1 MTDSLRRVAALA
13 RHNVILRLRD
23 PGQFLSYLII
33 PMVLMLALEPV
44 FERAL
49 SGGATQVATGMLV
62 IFSALAL
69 SIVGNSTLAERSWHT
84 WDRLRSTRAG
94 IAELLLGKT
103 LPAYALL
110 LLQQAILLLYG
121 VAVVGATPRGAAAYG
136 LLLLG
141 IAVWGATVLAIG
153 TAMAGVVRSHGELSA
168 ACDVGALTL
177 TTLGGAFVPITM
189 FPSWLQAVAPVS
201 PGYWALSMLQDA
213 MRGDVPGTMWRA
225 GVLLAIGAAAFAFAY
240 RRLATGWGRSTML

>member
-1 MTDSLRRVAALA
+1 MTDSLRRVTALA
-13 RHNVILRLRD
+13 RHNTILRLRD

-33 PMVLMLALEPV
+33 PMVLMVALKPL
-44 FERAL
+44 FESAI
-49 SGGATQVATGMLV
+49 SGGNTQVTTGMLV

-84 WDRLRSTRAG
+84 WDRLRCTRAG

-110 LLQQAILLLYG
+110 LVQQTVLVLFG
-121 VAVVGATPRGAAAYG
+121 VAVVGANPNGPEAYG

-153 TAMAGVVRSHGELSA
+153 TAMAGAVRSHGELSA
-168 ACDVGALTL
+168 ACDIAALTL
-177 TTLGGAFVPITM
+177 TTLGGAFVPTTM
-189 FPSWLQAVAPVS
+189 FPSWLQAIAPVS
-201 PGYWALSMLQDA
+201 PGYWALGMLRGA
-213 MRGDVPGTMWRA
+213 MRGDVPGTLWRA
-225 GVLLAIGAAAFAFAY
+225 GVLLAVTAAAAAFAY